1 MIPGSRIRLYV
12 HGLALLFLCLGLI
25 MLPPGRSTAAVVS
38 VVPQQIDNTQ
48 GEFADGEFQRTSIGS
63 SKLTVTPPSNPA
75 DVEGLVQL
83 APAGVLKSWNAPYH
97 LPTPL
102 SEMGMTAVGKHIYVI
117 GGTENITSTGN
128 ITGTGFTDAAWHAQ
142 VDPKTGAFVDS
153 GSGMWTNTPM
163 PSAVTIADPAAPT
176 GCKKTTAKRTRAGVV
191 SVTTGTDTGYIY
203 VIGGAVVPD
212 KLGCTIQALS
222 TPLVQRGTVAAN
234 GTITWATLSL
244 PSTLGIYVPSPVDP
258 DDGRTDTDN
267 LGVEGASV
275 VVAHTKGST
284 GEHYYLYVIGGRNVY
299 YDLIN
304 KVPKLRALSA
314 VYYTEINIAN
324 GSLKHPLTGDLAS
337 VWKRDKN
344 ILLIPTPAAGEGLW
358 DAAATATSVLSGTTA
373 LKTAIFLTGGSFDAD
388 DTRANST
395 KLNPYIYRADVNPD
409 TGALT
414 WGTGVTGSTTQI
426 ALGGRRSMAG
436 ISYHNKLYMIGGRT
450 GDTANTGVATVPT
463 AFLDDKLDLIKI
475 GNTDYFIGVNTPVL
489 NNGGSAPRS
498 QLGSAVVRAEPPTG
512 VITTTT
518 LNSAWVYV
526 AGGTDASNALQ
537 DTIFLGSVGG
547 DDAVPTMRT
556 PDGWYY
562 SGVIKTSFAFGSTN
576 LKAKVL
582 SFHWAANIDRTKNT
596 NADIEIQF
604 RKTITASGDCPNDSV
619 FNLTAASDAWSS
631 SLDGFAS
638 SPLYSQA
645 ADATNFYNSAAF
657 TQDLDASCIQY
668 RAHLTQDAAGAA
680 AADPS
685 SSPQL
690 LSVYVE
696 KEVSGNAD
704 INIPANGFSITTTDT
719 LITPVMKIQNL
730 SGGNMDQTL
739 SVADVLAASSLGSS
753 YVYGSGN
760 FYVLFCKAYS
770 SLTDLTPLNLT
781 LPDPL
786 NLPPGYEAT
795 CPAYALI
802 LNSEMGKGAII
813 DLLQSKN
820 AGSESRWYDNVTG
833 NPISNIMDLIDTK
846 GHYQIGLVIDPLNNV
861 PEGEVTSA
869 GELNN
874 QSKVLSFTLTSIL
887 HTVVLPIVVR

>member
-1 MIPGSRIRLYV
+1 MVPGSRIRLYV

-25 MLPPGRSTAAVVS
+25 MLPPGRSTATVVS

-117 GGTENITSTGN
+117 GGTENIT
-128 ITGTGFTDAAWHAQ
+128 GTGFTDAAWHAQ

-203 VIGGAVVPD
+203 VIGGAVIPD

-244 PSTLGIYVPSPVDP
+244 PTTMGIYVPSPVDP
-258 DDGRTDTDN
+258 DDGTTDTDN

-275 VVAHTKGST
+275 VIAHTKGST

-324 GSLKHPLTGDLAS
+324 GSLKHPITGDLSS

-358 DAAATATSVLSGTTA
+358 DASATATSVLSGTTA
-373 LKTAIFLTGGSFDAD
+373 LKTAIFLTGGSLDAD
-388 DTRANST
+388 DTTVNPAV
-395 KLNPYIYRADVNPD
+395 KLNPFIYRADVNPD

-414 WGTGVTGSTTQI
+414 WGTGITGSKTQI
-426 ALGGRRSMAG
+426 ALGGRRSMAS

-450 GDTANTGVATVPT
+450 GDSPSTGVATVPT

-475 GNTDYFIGVNTPVL
+475 GNTDYFIGIDTNVL
-489 NNGGSAPRS
+489 NNGGPAPRL
-498 QLGSAVVRAEPPTG
+498 QLGAAVVRAEPPTG
-512 VITTTT
+512 VITTTI
-518 LNSAWVYV
+518 NSAWVYV
-526 AGGTDASNALQ
+526 AGGTNASNTLQ

-547 DDAVPTMRT
+547 DDSVPTMRT

-582 SFHWAANIDRTKNT
+582 SFHWAANIDRTRNT

-604 RKTITASGDCPNDSV
+604 RKTITASGECPNDGV
-619 FNLTAASDAWSS
+619 FSLTSASDAWSS
-631 SLDGFAS
+631 PLDGFAS

-645 ADATNFYNSAAF
+645 ADATTFYNSATF
-657 TQDLDASCIQY
+657 GTQDLDASCIQY
-668 RAHLTQDAAGAA
+668 RAHLTQDATGAA

-696 KEVSGNAD
+696 KEISGNAD
-704 INIPANGFSITTTDT
+704 INIPTNGFSVTPTADNRITT
-719 LITPVMKIQNL
+719 VMNIQNL
-730 SGGNMDQTL
+730 NGNNQDLTL

-760 FYVLFCKAYS
+760 FFVLFCKAYS
-770 SLTDLTPLNLT
+770 SLTDPNLPNLT

-786 NLPPGYEAT
+786 LVLPPNYEKT
-795 CPAYALI
+795 CPAYASI
-802 LNSEMGKGAII
+802 LNSEMGKGSII

-820 AGSESRWYDNVTG
+820 SGGESRWYDTSTLK
-833 NPISNIMDLIDTK
+833 PISAITDLINTS
-846 GHYQIGLVIDPLNNV
+846 GHYQIGLVIDQGNNV

-874 QSKVLSFTLTSIL
+874 RSEILTFTLNTDPL
-887 HTVVLPIVVR
+887 YLVMLPVVTR